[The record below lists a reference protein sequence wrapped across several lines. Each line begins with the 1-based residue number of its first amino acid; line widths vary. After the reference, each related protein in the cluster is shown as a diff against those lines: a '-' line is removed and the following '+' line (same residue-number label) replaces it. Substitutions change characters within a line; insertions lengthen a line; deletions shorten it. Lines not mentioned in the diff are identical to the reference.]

1 MQVGTMYSEHNIP
14 SNSEGFVQHSVATY
28 PVPRDRIFFA
38 LLLAGLMC
46 ASVRA
51 QQVEALTQA
60 VQAKPGTVVTTAIR
74 VTNTS
79 VARQTFESEL
89 HSPKGWRPIS
99 REAPFILEP
108 QQSDARLV
116 SVSIPAE
123 TPAGLYTL
131 RYTVKATSTPETLTE
146 ATVAVTVT
154 PVLLLE
160 IRHIEAP
167 RYVVAG
173 KTYTSMFG
181 LTNKGNVRSRVK
193 LRIRSE
199 PFDAS
204 IDESIVM
211 LAGRETKLI
220 PVTVRTPADVDDR
233 VHHSLELYATLE
245 QDTTIEVRASSLV
258 DVVPRVAAVEER
270 YLELPISVRLRQVGQ
285 NSISAQQVELAG
297 YGSFTQDHHD
307 RIEFLFR
314 SPETQTKSALG
325 QRDEYRINYQTSG
338 LELYAGDQ
346 NFALSPLTEMG
357 RFASGVGGHV
367 SLGNLKVGGFFNETR
382 YYLPKNKEL
391 GGFANASLFEGV
403 TAGINYLKKSEQTQ
417 SEVYSFRALASFL
430 RNNELDFEYGMGS
443 RDDIRQNGYAVRLGG
458 REHWISYDM
467 RLVNADKDF
476 PGYYRDL
483 NFKSMTLNLL
493 PSANMRFE
501 AHYQEEERNLGRD
514 TNQVYAPHSRFYQFG
529 VGYSNLASLHFRT
542 TQQED
547 LLPVPKYRRKE
558 DVIQARTG
566 YSFES
571 ISFSANADFGTTT
584 DQLLDRPYPS
594 SRYALNIGLQPFA
607 GHNYTAAVEYSKDRN
622 IFTEEDQKRVSGT
635 LTAFIFLG
643 SATQVQLNLFT
654 SRIDASIEQSYTA
667 LEGTLEHVF
676 PFAHKITVRAR
687 QTTFTPSTGDNTID
701 YHIEYAIPIGI
712 PLKRLTT
719 SGQIRGRVVDE
730 RGKGIE
736 NVLLDAG
743 GSAAVTDKEGSFL
756 FPALKPDVTFLQV
769 DRTSIE
775 LDRVTLQPIPMEIAV
790 RGGEESF
797 VELTVVQSA
806 TITGSVLLFGPKQ
819 QTESDT
825 SSAMVQL
832 QEQSGVFL
840 ELASGSELL
849 RRVSDNRGRF
859 IFNDLRPGRWE
870 LKTVGGN
877 VPLYHNF
884 EKDSFVFDLKPG
896 SLEVP
901 VFKIL
906 PRKRQI
912 RIIQEGSLVQ
922 EVKSKSDTTK
932 QIQTAQPAAA
942 EEQCIVVYN
951 RERKGYV
958 IQLSSWTTRAK
969 ANTLAVHAKESFPG
983 YESFVQTVNLPR
995 LGIRH
1000 RVQIGTYPTE
1010 RAAEAAC
1017 EAHRTTHK

>member
-1 MQVGTMYSEHNIP
+1 MYSEHNIP
-14 SNSEGFVQHSVATY
+14 SNSEGFVQQTVATY
-28 PVPRDRIFFA
+28 PVQRGRIFFA
-38 LLLAGLMC
+38 LLLACLMC
-46 ASVRA
+46 SSVRA
-51 QQVEALTQA
+51 QQAEALTQA

-79 VARQTFESEL
+79 VTRQTFESEL
-89 HSPKGWRPIS
+89 HLPKGWRLIS
-99 REAPFILEP
+99 REAPFTLES

-131 RYTVKATSTPETLTE
+131 RYAVKATSTPETLTE

-173 KTYTSMFG
+173 KAYTSIFG

-193 LRIRSE
+193 LRSRAE
-199 PFDAS
+199 PFVAS
-204 IDESIVM
+204 IDENIVV
-211 LAGRETKLI
+211 LAGRETRLI
-220 PVTVRTPADVDDR
+220 PVTVLTPSDVEDR

-270 YLELPISVRLRQVGQ
+270 YLELPVSVRLRQVGQ

-307 RIEFLFR
+307 RVEFLFR

-346 NFALSPLTEMG
+346 NFALSPLTEVG
-357 RFASGVGGHV
+357 RFGSGVGGRV

-382 YYLPKNKEL
+382 YYLPKNKEI
-391 GGFANASLFEGV
+391 GGFANVSLFDGV
-403 TAGINYLKKSEQTQ
+403 TAGVNYLKKSEQTQ
-417 SEVYSFRALASFL
+417 SEVYSFRGIASFL
-430 RNNELDFEYGMGS
+430 RNNELDFEYGIGS

-458 REHWISYDM
+458 RERWISYDV
-467 RLVNADKDF
+467 RFVNADKDF

-483 NFKSMTLNLL
+483 SFKSMTLNLL

-501 AHYQEEERNLGRD
+501 AYYQDEERNLGRD
-514 TNQVYAPHSRFYQFG
+514 TNQVYAPYSRFYQFG

-547 LLPVPKYRRKE
+547 RLPVPKYRRKE

-566 YSFES
+566 FNFES
-571 ISFSANADFGTTT
+571 VSFYANADFGTTT
-584 DQLLDRPYPS
+584 DLLLDKLYPS
-594 SRYALNIGLQPFA
+594 SRYALNIGFQPFA

-622 IFTEEDQKRVSGT
+622 IFTDEDQKRFSGT
-635 LTAFIFLG
+635 LTAFIFFG
-643 SATQVQLNLFT
+643 SATQMQLNLFT
-654 SRIDASIEQSYTA
+654 SRLDVSSVEQSYTA

-676 PFAHKITVRAR
+676 PFAHKIAVRAR
-687 QTTFTPSTGDNTID
+687 QTAFTPSTGDNAID
-701 YHIEYAIPIGI
+701 YHVEYSIPIGI

-719 SGQIRGRVVDE
+719 SGQIKGRVVDE

-743 GSAAVTDKEGSFL
+743 GSAAVTDKEVSFL
-756 FPALKPDVTFLQV
+756 FPDVTFLQV
-769 DRTSIE
+769 DRTSIG

-797 VELTVVQSA
+797 VELTVVRSA
-806 TITGSVLLFGPKQ
+806 TITGSILLFGPRQ

-840 ELASGSELL
+840 ELASGTEVH

-859 IFNDLRPGRWE
+859 VFNDLRPGRWE
-870 LKTVGGN
+870 LKNVGGN

-884 EKDSFVFDLKPG
+884 EKDSFVFHLKPG

-901 VFKIL
+901 VFNIL

-922 EVKSKSDTTK
+922 EVKPKADTTK
-932 QIQTAQPAAA
+932 QIQPSQPTAAD
-942 EEQCIVVYN
+942 EQCIVVYN
-951 RERKGYV
+951 SARKGYV
-958 IQLSSWTTRAK
+958 IQLSSWTSRTK
-969 ANTLAVHAKESFPG
+969 ANRLATHAKESFPG
-983 YESFVQTVNLPR
+983 YEPFVQTVNLPK

-1017 EAHRTTHK
+1017 NAHLTTHN